1 MPVSSSPNV
10 RSVGKAADRIGSI
23 LEPPFRFA
31 VLTGTGSGDS
41 LSSLQVDGA
50 MDYRDIPN
58 FPASTVRSH
67 RGRLSAGRIAGQPIL
82 LFQGRFHLYEG
93 YTPQEVTFPIRVM
106 QALGVKVLIMTNAA
120 GGLNPLFSAG
130 DIMIIEDHINLTGA
144 NPLVGPNHDPWGA
157 RFPEMIHAYNWR
169 LQEIAQSAARHLEVG
184 VQKGVYAG
192 LLGPSLE
199 TPAEMRFLKRVG
211 AEAVGFSTVMETIAA
226 GHAGM
231 QVLALSVITN
241 MCLPD
246 APTPSS
252 VEDIIAVAQGAAPHL
267 ETMIT
272 HVIERW
278 DAKGDA
284 EGDGLGDE

>member
-1 MPVSSSPNV
+1 MPVSSSPHV
-10 RSVGKAADRIGSI
+10 RSVAKAAERIGSI
-23 LEPPFRFA
+23 LKPPFRFA
-31 VLTGTGSGDS
+31 VLTGTGSGES

-58 FPASTVRSH
+58 FPESTAPSH
-67 RGRLSAGRIAGQPIL
+67 HGRLSAGRIAGQPIL

-130 DIMIIEDHINLTGA
+130 DIMIIEDHVNLTGA
-144 NPLVGPNHDPWGA
+144 NPLVGPNHEPWGA
-157 RFPEMIHAYNWR
+157 RFPEMTHAYDGR

-199 TPAEMRFLKRVG
+199 TPAEMRYLKRIG

-226 GHAGM
+226 VHAGL

-246 APTPSS
+246 APTSSS
-252 VEDIIAVAQGAAPHL
+252 VEEIIAVAQGAVPHL
-267 ETMIT
+267 ETMII
-272 HVIERW
+272 HVI
-278 DAKGDA
+278 GQLDA
-284 EGDGLGDE
+284 EGEGDE